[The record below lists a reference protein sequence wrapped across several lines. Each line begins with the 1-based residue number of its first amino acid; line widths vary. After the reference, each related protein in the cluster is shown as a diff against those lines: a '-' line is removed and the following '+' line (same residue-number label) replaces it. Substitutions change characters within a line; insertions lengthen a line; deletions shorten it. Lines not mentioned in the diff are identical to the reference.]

1 MLPQLRAKRIVIAL
15 AALVLLMCCVA
26 IGKHLY
32 NFANLFGLFKPHA
45 GVRISQ
51 GEIAQAHANATPE
64 TRQPVVTKMLHQIFH
79 NWKDPNNNTL
89 PDHWE
94 KARQTCM
101 DLNPTWEHK
110 LWTNE
115 NSRAFLQ
122 EHFAWYLPTYDGY
135 KFPIQRVD
143 VLRYFLI
150 RHYGGIYLDL
160 DNGCAA
166 DLTPLTYYPAF
177 TTDGGHGALSN
188 NIMGGAPEHP
198 YFRMLTEQL
207 VPWNW
212 NWLLP
217 YVIISYS
224 SGQWFVTAMWEKY
237 HRLLNPDNGSI
248 MPFDGNAFAPLH
260 HVLMDMRPGADPWV
274 FFTQVHGGTWTNWD
288 SAMFS
293 FIGDHIL
300 LIIFGVL
307 ALVGAAVWSCMWCV
321 RRVRSR
327 SKPAKGY
334 DILPSAEQ
342 MEMSEESSHFRNV

>member
-1 MLPQLRAKRIVIAL
+1 MLPQLRAKRLAIAL
-15 AALVLLMCCVA
+15 TALVLFICCVT
-26 IGKHLY
+26 IGRKLY
-32 NFANLFGLFKPHA
+32 NFANLFGLFKPHS
-45 GVRISQ
+45 GIRITQ
-51 GEIAQAHANATPE
+51 GEIAQAHANATPDP
-64 TRQPVVTKMLHQIFH
+64 RKPVVSKILHQIFH
-79 NWKDPNNNTL
+79 NWKDPHNDTL
-89 PDHWE
+89 PDHWAA
-94 KARQTCM
+94 ARQTCK

-110 LWTNE
+110 LWTME
-115 NSRAFLQ
+115 NSREFLK
-122 EHFAWYLPTYDGY
+122 EHFAWYLPTYDSY

-177 TTDGGHGALSN
+177 TTDGGEGALSN

-198 YFRMLTEQL
+198 YFRLLTEHL
-207 VPWNW
+207 IPWNW

-237 HRLLNPDNGSI
+237 HALLNRDGSI
-248 MPFDGNAFAPLH
+248 MPFDGNDFAPLH
-260 HVLMDMRPGADPWV
+260 HILMDMREGADPWV

-300 LIIFGVL
+300 LIIVGVL
-307 ALVGAAVWSCMWCV
+307 GLVGTSVWSCMWCM
-321 RRVRSR
+321 RRR

-334 DILPSAEQ
+334 DVLPSAEQ
-342 MEMSEESSHFRNV
+342 MSEESHFRNI